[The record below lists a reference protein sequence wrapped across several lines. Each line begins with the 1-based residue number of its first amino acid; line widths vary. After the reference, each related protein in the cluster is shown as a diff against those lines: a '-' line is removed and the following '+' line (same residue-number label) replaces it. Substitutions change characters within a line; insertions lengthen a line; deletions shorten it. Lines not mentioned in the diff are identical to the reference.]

1 MFLLI
6 SSTAMLLAITLV
18 CLVRDLIQTG
28 THFGVCTNGTT
39 GILLNAKVAK
49 LVSPSVDVRQLL
61 PCSTWVQVSLTSGM
75 LQQLYMPAPLT
86 GQQAVVHVTQ
96 IWMYSSASHNGNI
109 QY

>member
-49 LVSPSVDVRQLL
+49 LVSPSVDVRQLTVAAL
-61 PCSTWVQVSLTSGM
+61 
-75 LQQLYMPAPLT
+75 LYLGAGLIN
-86 GQQAVVHVTQ
+86 VRHVTTAVYACTAD
-96 IWMYSSASHNGNI
+96 WSAGSCTCHADMDV
-109 QY
+109 Q